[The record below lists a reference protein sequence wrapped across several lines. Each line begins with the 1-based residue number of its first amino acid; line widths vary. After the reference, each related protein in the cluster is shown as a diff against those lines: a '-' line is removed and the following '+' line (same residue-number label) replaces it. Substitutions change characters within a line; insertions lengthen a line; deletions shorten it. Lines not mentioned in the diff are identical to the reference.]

1 MGMRLLKHDLR
12 TVEIYRPAKTQ
23 SGYVGT
29 VETQTL
35 IGTVQA
41 VIAPVTDEYSAR
53 IYGERV
59 LKMKEF
65 TLLTPADIR
74 YGDRLVTGGE
84 KYKVIAKPEYSDHI
98 TVKGE
103 LV

>member
-1 MGMRLLKHDLR
+1 MGMRLLKRDAVTVAVYR
-12 TVEIYRPAKTQ
+12 TAKAQ

-29 VETQTL
+29 VEEETH

-41 VIAPVTDEYSAR
+41 VTAPVTDEYSAR

-59 LKMKEF
+59 VKMKEF

-74 YGDRLVTGGE
+74 YGDRLVLGGE
-84 KYKVIAKPEYSDHI
+84 KYKVIAKPEYTDHI

>member
-1 MGMRLLKHDLR
+1 MGLRLIKRDTR
-12 TVEIYRPAKTQ
+12 TVEVYRTAKAQ

-29 VETQTL
+29 VETETL

-41 VIAPVTDEYSAR
+41 VVSPVTDEYSAR

-59 LKMKEF
+59 VKMKQF
-65 TLLTPADIR
+65 LLLTPADIR
-74 YGDRLVTGGE
+74 YGDRLVIGDE
-84 KYKVIAKPEYSDHI
+84 KYKVVTKPEYTDHI

>member
-1 MGMRLLKHDLR
+1 MGMRLLKRDLK
-12 TVEIYRPAKTQ
+12 TVEIYRTAKAP

-29 VETQTL
+29 VETETL
-35 IGTVQA
+35 IAAVQA
-41 VIAPVTDEYSAR
+41 VIAPVTDEYSTR

-59 LKMKEF
+59 VNMKEF

-74 YGDRLVTGGE
+74 YGDRLVIGGE
-84 KYKVIAKPEYSDHI
+84 KYKVIARPKYSDHI